1 MAEQL
6 SQSEQDYPFKLLEYI
21 NGFKISKVI
30 FTASQLGVFDLML
43 QCQKALSAECIAK
56 ELHTSQNGLER
67 LLDALVGIDILDV
80 EIINGKAF
88 YSSTDVS
95 DLYLAKAS
103 PKSLSNMILYQSQ
116 NIYPLWNF
124 LPDAVREGR
133 SQNEKAFGA
142 SSKDTCEAPF
152 RCEEELLKF
161 MGMMHSTWVFAA
173 HDVVTAIDL
182 SPFKTVVNLGGC
194 TGTLAREVCL
204 VYPHCSV
211 TVFDIPEV
219 VKMAKKHFCGIDDCI
234 TFKEGDFFNGELPEA
249 NLYILAGIIHGWEE
263 EKCLQLLHKIYAQ
276 SKPGGG
282 VLIVESMLNENRR
295 GPIFSQ
301 LLSLNMLLQMEGKE
315 RPPSEFFKLLTTAGF
330 KDIQVQR
337 TGKCY
342 DVVLGIK

>member
-124 LPDAVREGR
+124 LPDAV
-133 SQNEKAFGA
+133 
-142 SSKDTCEAPF
+142 